1 MDALRVRHNSTRFN
15 STLTPLSIRSS
26 LAIISFVYALSQ
38 STTYTYEAYA
48 ASSFESHA
56 LIGTIGVIVSIIGGV
71 GRPFIAKV

>member
-1 MDALRVRHNSTRFN
+1 
-15 STLTPLSIRSS
+15 